1 MKLRKLAAAM
11 LAAVMAGS
19 VMLTSCGS
27 ESSSSKADGS
37 SALADSAADSK
48 GDADNNSGAD
58 IPSNDDGSVN
68 AELTS
73 LELADLMGNGI
84 NLGNTMEA
92 YTHSH
97 GNDDVFPDISE
108 NAWGQPL
115 TTQEMLDGMKA
126 AGFDSIRIPVAWT
139 NAMSYFEDGDYT
151 IAPAYLDRVEEIVN
165 YALNADMY
173 VIINDHWDGGWWGMF
188 GSKTP
193 ETAQKAMEMYTSMW
207 EQIAERFRDYSDKL
221 IFESANE
228 ELGDRLNDT
237 DICKDSGALNKKE
250 CYEKTTEINQK
261 FVDTIRAS
269 GGNNEQRFLLIAG
282 YNTDIALTCDSKYV
296 MPTDTAK
303 DKLLIS
309 VHYYT
314 PWDYCGTDS
323 VTHWGSVQDFD
334 EQNSLLASMKKFTDE
349 GYGVVIGEYGVLPLS
364 GGVYKDDIERWTNNF
379 LDNCDLYGYCPMLWD
394 CSDFFVRRELK
405 MKDESLAQLYL
416 DRSYAAQKDLG
427 EDKIKENAQAEMDK
441 EYAAAQERANE
452 GISIPAA
459 DDKAIAWIMY
469 QSSDYN
475 ISYSVGDV
483 YDPTAKT
490 DGLIANNVVIDGAGQ
505 YSVSLDFSGC
515 GIAKGVAFSALGV
528 SNGETLLPGMII
540 TIDEVLVDGEKFE
553 LLGTPY
559 TSSDDAKC
567 TRVNLYNEWISSIP
581 DDARTADG
589 DLSDASPTAMQLGK
603 TAMSKLEIKFTV
615 TLP

>member
-1 MKLRKLAAAM
+1 MKLRKLAAAV

-27 ESSSSKADGS
+27 SSSSSKADGS
-37 SALADSAADSK
+37 NASGESTVDSK
-48 GDADNNSGAD
+48 GDTAGSN
-58 IPSNDDGSVN
+58 IPSNDDGSIN

-92 YTHSH
+92 YTHSY
-97 GNDDVFPDISE
+97 GNDDIYPEDSE
-108 NAWGQPL
+108 NAWGQPT

-139 NAMSYFEDGDYT
+139 NAMSYYEDGDYT

-207 EQIAERFRDYSDKL
+207 EQIAERFKDYSDRL

-237 DICKDSGALNKKE
+237 DICKDSGELNKKE

-269 GGNNEQRFLLIAG
+269 GGNNAQRFLLIAG
-282 YNTDIALTCDSKYV
+282 YNTDITLTCDSKYV

-405 MKDESLAQLYL
+405 MKDESLAKLYL

-452 GISIPAA
+452 GISIPAS

-490 DGLIANNVVIDGAGQ
+490 DGLIASNVVIDGAGQ
-505 YSVSLDFSGC
+505 YSVSLDFSDC

-528 SNGETLLPGMII
+528 SNGETLLPGMMI

-553 LLGTPY
+553 LSGTPY

-615 TLP
+615 TMP